1 MDNSIAGAAKPLAG
15 FAYSDI
21 SKLGL
26 IKAQGPAG
34 IRAAAQQ
41 FESMF
46 IDMVMSSMRQATES
60 FEAGDYTSSDATRMQ
75 QEMLDHQ
82 WAIHIAEHGGVGLA
96 DVIVKQLGGDTTKGS
111 AAAKSGGLSI
121 GASAASGSTPGAQTT
136 DAPNATAAIADPTSA
151 ADAASGDLVSVNSP
165 EAALEAL
172 ATVLASIPPEPA
184 PQVPPG
190 IAAAPPDAV
199 VRQSADGTDDDALTV
214 TAMGTKDS
222 AFDDPDDFV
231 AKVLPVLQR
240 ALAGTGLNPLMVLAQ
255 GALETGW
262 GAHVIHSP
270 SGDSTHNLFNI
281 KASSDWDGPSVDVST
296 VEVRGGQAIQQ
307 RDRFR
312 SYGSVEDAARDY
324 AALLQGDQR
333 YQRALDAAQDPAKF
347 ADELQKAGYA
357 TDPNYAAKIVRVL
370 TSGPLRA
377 GAANFGVK

>member
-1 MDNSIAGAAKPLAG
+1 MDKPVAGAAQTLAG

-21 SKLGL
+21 NRLGA

-82 WAIHIAEHGGVGLA
+82 WAIHIAEHGGIGLA
-96 DVIVKQLGGDTTKGS
+96 DVIVKQLGGDAAKGGT
-111 AAAKSGGLSI
+111 AAKSGGLSI
-121 GASAASGSTPGAQTT
+121 G
-136 DAPNATAAIADPTSA
+136 TSA
-151 ADAASGDLVSVNSP
+151 ATTASANAPAADVTNTDTATATDAAQTGDLVSVSP
-165 EAALEAL
+165 ADAALDAL
-172 ATVLASIPPEPA
+172 ATALTSIPPEPA
-184 PQVPPG
+184 PQIPPG

-199 VRQSADGTDDDALTV
+199 VRQSGDGSDDDSLTV
-214 TAMGTKDS
+214 TEMGTKDS

-231 AKVLPVLQR
+231 AKVLPVLKR

-281 KASSDWDGPSVDVST
+281 KASSDWEGPSVDVST

-312 SYGSVEDAARDY
+312 AYGSVEDAARDY
-324 AALLQGDQR
+324 ASLLQGDQR
-333 YQRALDAAQDPAKF
+333 YRRALDAAQDPAKF

-357 TDPNYAAKIVRVL
+357 TDPNYAAKVIRVL

-377 GAANFGVK
+377 AAANLGVK

>member
-82 WAIHIAEHGGVGLA
+82 WAIHIAEHGGIGLA
-96 DVIVKQLGGDTTKGS
+96 DVIVKQLGGD
-111 AAAKSGGLSI
+111 AAKGGTAARSGGLSI
-121 GASAASGSTPGAQTT
+121 GASAASAPGAQAT
-136 DAPNATAAIADPTSA
+136 DVPNATAANADPIATP
-151 ADAASGDLVSVNSP
+151 DAPGGDLVAVGSP
-165 EAALEAL
+165 ATALDAL
-172 ATVLASIPPEPA
+172 AGELTSIPPEPA
-184 PQVPPG
+184 PRIPSG
-190 IAAAPPDAV
+190 IAAPPPDAI
-199 VRQSADGTDDDALTV
+199 VRQSTYASTDDSLTV
-214 TAMGTKDS
+214 TEMGTKDS

-262 GAHVIHSP
+262 GAHVIHLP

-377 GAANFGVK
+377 AAANFGVK